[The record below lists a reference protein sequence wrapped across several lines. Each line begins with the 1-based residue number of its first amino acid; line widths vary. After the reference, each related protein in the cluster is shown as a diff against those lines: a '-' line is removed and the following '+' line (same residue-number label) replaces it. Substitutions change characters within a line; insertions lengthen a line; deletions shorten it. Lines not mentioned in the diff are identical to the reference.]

1 MAFAH
6 DIYVCYA
13 RGQAVASGTP
23 IDLTAWS
30 EKLLNTLVEEVNP
43 NNFDLPPVGFVPAY
57 PYAATPPPD
66 PRVSAADRAAV
77 QASALLLVLL
87 SPSLVADPARLEEI
101 KAFREQAAR
110 DGRTAAHVVLATI
123 MPTPVETARGDDLDW
138 LLEQGKRPLNG
149 EGFSD
154 KDGRPVEIDL
164 PPGEGFTLLMRPI
177 QSLAGEIR
185 DKLKKLRR
193 RLLAT
198 VPVPVTFQTPASQ
211 PLPESTVVSA
221 APPVNK
227 AGPKPLLYLQS
238 ATDPQSWVA
247 TRNGLAPVATVN
259 PASMAVTG
267 FGPGM
272 RERDQQRRSFLAS
285 CRALVLVRARADD
298 PTDLHVNVA
307 LDDFRLLRQYG
318 DGLTPDPHWLLVDW
332 VQDDGPVLQPGIDL
346 PRIDAHG
353 ADWPTQVIARL

>member
-1 MAFAH
+1 MTFAH

-13 RGQAVASGTP
+13 RGQPVVAGTT

-43 NNFDLPPVGFVPAY
+43 NNFDLPPVGFLPAY
-57 PYAATPPPD
+57 PYTAAPAPD
-66 PRVSAADRAAV
+66 PRGSAPDRAAV

-87 SPSLVADPARLEEI
+87 SPALVADPARLEEI
-101 KAFREQAAR
+101 KAFREQAAQ

-123 MPTPVETARGDDLDW
+123 VPTPVEATRGGDLDW
-138 LLEQGKRPLNG
+138 LLEQGNRPLNG

-154 KDGRPVEIDL
+154 KDGRPVEIGL
-164 PPGEGFTLLMRPI
+164 ALGEGFTLLMRPI

-185 DKLKKLRR
+185 DKLKKLKRR
-193 RLLAT
+193 PVATPPSPRPPQTLLT
-198 VPVPVTFQTPASQ
+198 V
-211 PLPESTVVSA
+211 PLPENTAASSLPST
-221 APPVNK
+221 NQ

-238 ATDPQSWVA
+238 ATDAQSWVA
-247 TRNGLAPVATVN
+247 TRDGLAPVATVN
-259 PASMAVTG
+259 PARMAATG

-272 RERDQQRRSFLAS
+272 RERDQERRGFLAS

-318 DGLTPDPHWLLVDW
+318 DGVTPDPHWLLVDW
-332 VQDDGPVLQPGIDL
+332 VDDDGPVLQPGIDL
-346 PRIDAHG
+346 PRIRARA
-353 ADWPTQVIARL
+353 ADWATQVMARL